1 MSLSAF
7 ISPPPTMGST
17 PGHWRTLRHQICIFK
32 TEIREDMGHMSVLN
46 ISQVGG
52 GADLAS
58 KAQILAYYE
67 LVLDDL
73 KVSLIN
79 FNIIITSRSL

>member
-1 MSLSAF
+1 MSHL
-7 ISPPPTMGST
+7 
-17 PGHWRTLRHQICIFK
+17 
-32 TEIREDMGHMSVLN
+32 SVLN
-46 ISQVGG
+46 ISQAGG

-67 LVLDDL
+67 LVLADL

-79 FNIIITSRSL
+79 FNFINIIRSLPGYFYSQFQDHFQDLHPG